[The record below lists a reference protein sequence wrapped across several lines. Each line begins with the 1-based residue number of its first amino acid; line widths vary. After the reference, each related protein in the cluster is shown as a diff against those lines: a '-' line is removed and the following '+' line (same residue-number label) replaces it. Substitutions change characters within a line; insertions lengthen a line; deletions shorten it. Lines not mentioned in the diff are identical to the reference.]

1 MLNNIII
8 YYLLFYS
15 IICANS
21 ALNAQS
27 IVQKCIIEN
36 GLHYLDDPYVA
47 NTLESK
53 QKEKLTY
60 CSYQFDCV
68 TFVEMTLALSYY
80 HTKIL
85 GDDFEHILQKI
96 RYRNGEVNGYHSRLH
111 YYSDW
116 IQHMESQG
124 LMTNISKELGGEI
137 LHKTINFMTKNASKY
152 VQLTDSSE
160 YQAMKNI
167 EEKLNQ
173 KSTYFIPQEKIA
185 TSENLIQ
192 SGDIIAFTTTI
203 EGLDVSHVG
212 FAIISNGKRKLL
224 HASSEKKKV
233 IISDESISNYVLNRK
248 SINGIIVV
256 RPK

>member
-1 MLNNIII
+1 MLNKYLI
-8 YYLLFYS
+8 YYLLLYS
-15 IICANS
+15 ILISNTV
-21 ALNAQS
+21 LNAQS
-27 IVQKCIIEN
+27 MIQKCIIEN

-47 NTLESK
+47 NTLESGE
-53 QKEKLTY
+53 KEELTY

-80 HTKIL
+80 HSMIL
-85 GDDFEHILQKI
+85 GDNFENILQKI

-124 LMTNISKELGGEI
+124 LMTNISKELGGKI
-137 LHKTINFMTKNASKY
+137 LNKKINFMTKNASKY
-152 VQLTDSSE
+152 VQLSDSME
-160 YQAMKNI
+160 YKAMKKI
-167 EEKLNQ
+167 ENQINQ
-173 KSTYFIPQEKIA
+173 KTIYFIPQDKIA
-185 TSENLIQ
+185 ACETLIK

-212 FAIISNGKRKLL
+212 FAITRDGKRKLL

-233 IISDESISNYVLNRK
+233 TISDESISNYVLNRK
-248 SINGIIVV
+248 TINGIIVI
-256 RPK
+256 RP